1 MTSSVATPSPASAA
15 PALLFFGNSEHK
27 LDGKNRVHVPKR
39 FREPSA
45 AAGGGS
51 EGVSFAQF
59 FLIPWEADGCVWLLT
74 HQQFQI
80 HSSSVP
86 RESVAGP
93 EAARNRHLQRTF
105 FQSVEVVDVDVQGR
119 ITLSPEMM
127 RNVFGDAAPSED
139 ERKVQMVGAGDRAEI
154 WSEKRWRARPH
165 QDEA

>member
-1 MTSSVATPSPASAA
+1 MSSTPAA
-15 PALLFFGNSEHK
+15 PVPTSGVSELLFFGNSEHK

-74 HQQFQI
+74 RQQFQ
-80 HSSSVP
+80 SQALYVP
-86 RESVAGP
+86 RESIAGP
-93 EAARNRHLQRTF
+93 EATRNRQLQRSF

-119 ITLSPEMM
+119 ITLSSEMM
-127 RNVFGDAAPSED
+127 RNLFGPEAPAEED
-139 ERKVQMVGAGDRAEI
+139 RKVQMVGAGDRAEL
-154 WSEKRWRARPH
+154 WGVQRWREQVTHTIA
-165 QDEA
+165 